1 MHYFSRIGKLY
12 VCTEKIWNT
21 VFLKSETESK
31 STLLAA
37 KVKDNKGK
45 EVDQPAPDC

>member
-1 MHYFSRIGKLY
+1 MVVLRKSGIY
-12 VCTEKIWNT
+12 T
-21 VFLKSETESK
+21 VSLKSEIESQ

-45 EVDQPAPDC
+45 EINQHQALKN